1 MSKNNKRNAEF
12 KDRIQNLKAE
22 GEMISQQSNM
32 DKNETLLGMSQQE
45 LTAQRE
51 IEAESERVKMKAIQ
65 DGITG
70 MTGAINNQ
78 NV

>member
-1 MSKNNKRNAEF
+1 
-12 KDRIQNLKAE
+12 
-22 GEMISQQSNM
+22 
-32 DKNETLLGMSQQE
+32 MSQEE
-45 LTAQRE
+45 LAAQRE
-51 IEAESERVKMKAIQ
+51 IKAESERVKMKAIQ